1 MCKQEHSQDL
11 HSNGNSCFLFG
22 FEHSLSC
29 FASQRWQHCMSARNT
44 EFEFQ
49 LWTCLAEAKLVDVL
63 WHVGGPFIF
72 FCSTMQRGNQKTLV
86 NLERLMQCIQRR
98 SAEVQWLGRRLK
110 SRGRGLVPSLLPV
123 LTSQEVTQQLASLG
137 REQVIDVTHT
147 G

>member
-63 WHVGGPFIF
+63 WHVECLLSF
-72 FCSTMQRGNQKTLV
+72 FV
-86 NLERLMQCIQRR
+86 PQC
-98 SAEVQWLGRRLK
+98 
-110 SRGRGLVPSLLPV
+110 
-123 LTSQEVTQQLASLG
+123 
-137 REQVIDVTHT
+137 REEIRKRW
-147 G
+147 